1 MSVIKKTTLSVVL
14 MLSCLITGQAMAAAC
29 PSASDFEGLKLM
41 GTWKGNYIWSK
52 MGADTSGQTVTYS
65 VTTRANESYKDVMA
79 SAQSRHLRCRGVP
92 SSATI
97 CSYHGP
103 HLQHELGCNDIKGA
117 DHDIGPFPVDTALAI
132 IY

>member
-1 MSVIKKTTLSVVL
+1 MSIIKKTILSVVL

-29 PSASDFEGLKLM
+29 PAASDFQGLASM
-41 GTWKGNYIWSK
+41 GSQNGNTIWVKIGSDAK
-52 MGADTSGQTVTYS
+52 GQTVMYT
-65 VTTRANESYKDVMA
+65 VTTKANESYQDVMA
-79 SAQSRHLRCRGVP
+79 SAQGRRLSCRGVP

-103 HLQHELGCNDIKGA
+103 HLQRELGCNDMMSTDG
-117 DHDIGPFPVDTALAI
+117 FPVDTALAM